1 MSLLSRNRG
10 EGAMSQE
17 SITSEEEY
25 YKALKRADELMDTA
39 LGTPESNELGIL
51 ADLIVEYEEKH
62 FKW

>member
-1 MSLLSRNRG
+1 
-10 EGAMSQE
+10 MSQE

-25 YKALKRADELMDTA
+25 YKALKRAQELMDA
-39 LGTPESNELGIL
+39 ELGTPESSELDIL